1 MIFDAIDLNAD
12 GGIAA
17 EEFAAYFTSLGINDA
32 NFSKQV
38 FRAMDT
44 NNDGSLS
51 REGLF

>member
-17 EEFAAYFTSLGINDA
+17 EEFAAFFTSLGVDDA
-32 NFSKQV
+32 NFAKQV

-51 REGLF
+51 RDG